1 MREPHRLPMAPGGR
15 CGYYEKS
22 PQLFS
27 PGDMMSVTMKKVAF
41 GALAVLTLISGI
53 WLDYYLPEPGRDHT
67 FILDVFCSKMAFY
80 IS

>member
-1 MREPHRLPMAPGGR
+1 
-15 CGYYEKS
+15 
-22 PQLFS
+22 
-27 PGDMMSVTMKKVAF
+27 MSVTMKKVAF